1 MSFSK
6 AKLSGW
12 GRCGGALAGELSHV
26 RGEPMAEA
34 QTGLESGLQFS
45 ITVGAL
51 YLAKENLGHCCVFF
65 PHLLYNPQSG
75 FVLFCKCK
83 P

>member
-1 MSFSK
+1 
-6 AKLSGW
+6 
-12 GRCGGALAGELSHV
+12 
-26 RGEPMAEA
+26 MAEA